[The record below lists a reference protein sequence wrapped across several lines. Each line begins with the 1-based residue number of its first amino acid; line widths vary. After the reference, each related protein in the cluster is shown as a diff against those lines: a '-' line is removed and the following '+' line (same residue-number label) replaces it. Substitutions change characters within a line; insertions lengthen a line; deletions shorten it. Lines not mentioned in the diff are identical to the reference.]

1 MAYAA
6 YMRTISATKA
16 REQLYRL
23 IDEVAENSE
32 PIQISGPRSEAVLI
46 SADDWRGIEETLYL
60 LSVPGMRESL
70 LAAKAEPIEDCTEDI
85 EW

>member
-1 MAYAA
+1 
-6 YMRTISATKA
+6 MRHISATKA

-23 IDEVAENSE
+23 IDEVSASSE
-32 PIQISGPRSEAVLI
+32 PIYISGPRSEAVLI

-60 LSVPGMRESL
+60 LSVPGLRESL
-70 LAAKAEPIEDCTEDI
+70 LAAKAEPLDDADEEI